1 MSAVGL
7 SQRRR
12 SAYAARMEAKRRR
25 QKVMVIVGA
34 VVLVALFAYEI
45 PHTLHLVRGSS
56 NGSPAAAPTTPTAA
70 APAPPQRIPKSLHSS
85 GDPFVV
91 KSLPNGD
98 PGIGPETA
106 GHDPFA
112 QPSVAA
118 TPAPAAASTPL
129 PGTIVLGTPGGSR
142 HATHGWIVIL
152 ASIPTGEG
160 RAAAERFAGHAK
172 NVGSLQILNS
182 SNRRPLRGGYWV
194 VYTGPY
200 TTLAQVSQRA
210 ASVHAAGYGSAYI
223 RELIVYR

>member
-56 NGSPAAAPTTPTAA
+56 HGSPAAASTTPAAA
-70 APAPPQRIPKSLHSS
+70 APAPPPRIPKSLRSTS
-85 GDPFVV
+85 DPFVAQA
-91 KSLPNGD
+91 LPDGD

-112 QPSVAA
+112 QPGVAA
-118 TPAPAAASTPL
+118 PAPAAASTPL

-160 RAAAERFAGHAK
+160 RAAAERFASGAK
-172 NVGSLQILNS
+172 SVGSLQILNS

-200 TTLAQVSQRA
+200 TSLAQVSQRA